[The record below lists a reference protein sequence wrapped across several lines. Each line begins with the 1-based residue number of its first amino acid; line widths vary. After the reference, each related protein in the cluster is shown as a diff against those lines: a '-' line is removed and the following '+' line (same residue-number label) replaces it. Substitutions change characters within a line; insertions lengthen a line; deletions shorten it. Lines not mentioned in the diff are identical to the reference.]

1 MKISTKKA
9 LTGLALVAPILL
21 GCLIFY
27 AAPFLLVVNNAFSWG
42 TGYMKRGV
50 GIQNFRAMLE
60 NELFRLAFFNTLRFL
75 LVGLPLLLV
84 IAYGIA
90 LMLKSRVEKN
100 RLFKSVLMLPYIM
113 PVVGAVVL
121 VEAVFGRNG
130 LLDFLATSLGLPVQ
144 DWLNSSCA
152 FGAVLM
158 LFLWKNTGY
167 GVILLLSGLMAID
180 EEQYGASRLD
190 GATDWQQF
198 RYITVPQMWYSVYFC
213 AVFSLINAFKCFRE
227 IFLLGGAH
235 PHESIYMLQHFI
247 NNTFANLNYPKLAV
261 ASIFLFLTMTA
272 IFALCYRWVLR
283 KEAFRE

>member
-121 VEAVFGRNG
+121 V
-130 LLDFLATSLGLPVQ
+130 
-144 DWLNSSCA
+144 
-152 FGAVLM
+152 
-158 LFLWKNTGY
+158 
-167 GVILLLSGLMAID
+167 
-180 EEQYGASRLD
+180 
-190 GATDWQQF
+190 
-198 RYITVPQMWYSVYFC
+198 
-213 AVFSLINAFKCFRE
+213 
-227 IFLLGGAH
+227 
-235 PHESIYMLQHFI
+235 
-247 NNTFANLNYPKLAV
+247 
-261 ASIFLFLTMTA
+261 
-272 IFALCYRWVLR
+272 
-283 KEAFRE
+283 